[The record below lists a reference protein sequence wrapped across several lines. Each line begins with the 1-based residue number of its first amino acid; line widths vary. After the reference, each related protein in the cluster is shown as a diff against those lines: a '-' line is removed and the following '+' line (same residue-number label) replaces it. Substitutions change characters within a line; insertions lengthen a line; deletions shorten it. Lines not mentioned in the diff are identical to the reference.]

1 MSRRSR
7 DWFVTINNFCDD
19 DVEMAKKSGAVWGA
33 IGWHV
38 GEKSGISHVHIALR
52 FNTAKRMSALSRLF
66 PRGHCEVMRGSAEE
80 ALGYLDK

>member
-1 MSRRSR
+1 MSQRSR
-7 DWFVTINNFCDD
+7 SWFITINNFSDD

-52 FNTAKRMSALSRLF
+52 FKNQKRLSVLSKLF

-80 ALGYLDK
+80 ALGYLGK

>member
-1 MSRRSR
+1 MSQRSR
-7 DWFVTINNFCDD
+7 SWFITINNFSDD

-52 FNTAKRMSALSRLF
+52 FKN
-66 PRGHCEVMRGSAEE
+66 
-80 ALGYLDK
+80 